1 MKLFYNGPSPYGRK
15 VIVAAHEFGL
25 AESMELR
32 PFDPWK
38 HSEEVLRLIPG
49 GKVPALLTDDGLL
62 ITESTTICEYFRLL
76 ATGPF
81 VFDAAFADVMAR
93 TATAQGIIDAGYI
106 SVIEGRRP
114 AEKRWDDW
122 IVRQR
127 SALDRLLKVAQIKQ
141 DRFDIGDMSLA
152 CGLAYLD
159 FRLPQ
164 LPWRAGNPALAS
176 WLDHVSQRPSMQ
188 KTKPQ

>member
-25 AESMELR
+25 ADRIDFR

-38 HSEEVLRLIPG
+38 HSDEMLRLIPG

-62 ITESTTICEYFRLL
+62 VTESTTICEYFKMT

-81 VFDAAFADVMAR
+81 LFDGEFAEVMAR
-93 TATAQGIIDAGYI
+93 TATAQGIIDAGYTA
-106 SVIEGRRP
+106 VIEGRRP
-114 AEKRWDDW
+114 EDRRSQDW
-122 IVRQR
+122 IERQR
-127 SALDRLLKVAQIKQ
+127 TALDRLLMVAQTRQ
-141 DRFDIGDMSLA
+141 GRFDIGDMSLA

-164 LPWRAGNPALAS
+164 LPWRREHPSLAT
-176 WLDHVSQRPSMQ
+176 WLDEVSQRPSMQ
-188 KTKPQ
+188 KSKP